1 MRGKINLKDL
11 KSVPE
16 NLLNRLNLAKKKIL
30 AETDTIKIISH
41 YDADGICA
49 AGILCHVFIREG
61 KKFHVTLTRSL
72 KDEQVELFKKESYST
87 NIICDM
93 GSARIGDFSEFK
105 GDVIILDHHSALKDS
120 EDPLL
125 INPNFFGMD
134 GTYDICASSLA
145 FLFSLV
151 ISQNNWDLSALALAG
166 VVGDKQHMDG
176 LKGFNA
182 EMMKIAK
189 KRGILEEKMML
200 KLNGFTLKSALVEGL
215 DPFIRNISGREDK
228 VLAFLSRLN
237 FNPDTRIEDMAE
249 PQKRLLASAII
260 LQLLAQNV
268 RPEIAE
274 GVVTTKY
281 WLPQWNLYVN
291 DLSNYVNS
299 CGRMDNMG
307 CGLALCLGDEISLRK
322 AKELR
327 KTYKDELRR
336 GLLKLEAEGA
346 HQKKN
351 IQFFYAENPSLAG
364 AKAGLGM
371 MYLFDQE
378 KPTFALS
385 VLENETKVS
394 SRGTRYL
401 VSKGLDLALA
411 CREAAAG
418 VNGVGGGH
426 PIASGATIPKGK
438 EEGFLNLLDDIVGK
452 QLKGNDVL

>member
-1 MRGKINLKDL
+1 LKNL

-16 NLLNRLNLAKKKIL
+16 ALLNRLNIAKEKIL
-30 AETDTIKIISH
+30 LENDTIKIVSH

-49 AGILCHVFIREG
+49 AGILCNIFIREG

-72 KDEQVELFKKESYST
+72 KDEQVEFFKKENYPT
-87 NIICDM
+87 TIFCDM
-93 GSARIGDFSEFK
+93 GSNRIDEFSEFA
-105 GDVIILDHHSALKDS
+105 GDVIILDHHSALDDS

-134 GTYDICASSLA
+134 GSYDICASSLA
-145 FLFSLV
+145 FLLSLV
-151 ISQNNWDLSALALAG
+151 ISQDNWDLSALGLAG
-166 VVGDKQHMDG
+166 VIGDKQHMDG

-182 EMMKIAK
+182 EMTNIAK
-189 KRGILEEKMML
+189 EKGILVEKMSF
-200 KLNGFTLKSALVEGL
+200 KLNGFTLKNALVEGL
-215 DPFIRNISGREDK
+215 DPFIRNMSGREDK
-228 VLAFLSRLN
+228 VLEFLSRMN
-237 FNPDTRIEDMAE
+237 FNPNIIIEDMAE
-249 PQKRLLASAII
+249 SHKRLLASAII
-260 LQLLAQNV
+260 VQLLAQNV

-281 WLPQWNLYVN
+281 WLPQWNLYAS

-299 CGRMDNMG
+299 CGSMNNMG
-307 CGLALCLGDEISLRK
+307 CGLALCLGDEISLKK

-327 KTYKDELRR
+327 KAYKDELRQ
-336 GLLKLEAEGA
+336 GLLKLETEGA

-385 VLENETKVS
+385 VLEKETKVS

-411 CREAAAG
+411 CREAATG
-418 VNGVGGGH
+418 VRGVGGGH

-438 EEGFLNLLDDIVGK
+438 EEDFLNLLDDIIGK
-452 QLKGNDVL
+452 QLKNKDVH